1 MSLLAPVGLAILL
14 LTLPMLLQPRNSSEM
29 GEFRGFMGLLWR
41 LNATYCRLVHRLQT
55 NQAPLPGQGAAILI
69 ANHTCNIDHF
79 LLQAG
84 TFRKL
89 GFMIAKEYYDFPPFR
104 PFCRLIGCIP
114 VNRNGK
120 DLAATRAALRAL
132 EEGRVVTMF
141 PEGKIIPKSGEEIGE
156 GKHGVAFLALRAK
169 VPVIPAYIRGTPRSN
184 EFRQSFF
191 MPSHA
196 RVMYGPAI
204 DPAEYL
210 PPDGHP
216 VDERVLLTA
225 TTDRFMAAIS
235 ALRDCTVAASKSCP
249 HHRFLLTFGVGTR
262 LSISLT
268 DHRYH
273 SAMQVA

>member
-14 LTLPMLLQPRNSSEM
+14 LVIPFLIQPRNSPEM
-29 GEFRGFMGLLWR
+29 GEFRGFLAFLWR
-41 LNATYCRLVHRLQT
+41 LNAWYCAVVHRLRT
-55 NQAPLPGQGAAILI
+55 GTAPLPEHGAAILI

-84 TFRKL
+84 TYRKL

-132 EEGRVVTMF
+132 KEGRVVPMF
-141 PEGKIIPKSGEEIGE
+141 PEGKILPKSGEEIGE

-184 EFRQSFF
+184 KLRWSFF
-191 MPSHA
+191 TPTHS
-196 RVMYGPAI
+196 RVVYGPAI
-204 DPAEYL
+204 DPSEFAHGPEKE
-210 PPDGHP
+210 
-216 VDERVLLTA
+216 DERAALTA
-225 TTDRFMAAIS
+225 LTDRFMAAIT
-235 ALRDCTVAASKSCP
+235 ALRDKQPAAVAARS
-249 HHRFLLTFGVGTR
+249 
-262 LSISLT
+262 
-268 DHRYH
+268 
-273 SAMQVA
+273 

>member
-1 MSLLAPVGLAILL
+1 MDLTVPFGLSILL
-14 LTLPMLLQPRNSSEM
+14 LVIPLVTFPRNSPET
-29 GEFRGFMGLLWR
+29 GEFRGVIVWLWR
-41 LNATYCRLVHRLQT
+41 VNALYCSVVHRLKT
-55 NQAPLPGQGAAILI
+55 DQAPLPDQGAAILI

-132 EEGRVVTMF
+132 DEGRVVPMF
-141 PEGKIIPKSGEEIGE
+141 PEGKILPKSGDEIGE

-184 EFRQSFF
+184 ELRKSFF
-191 MPSHA
+191 TPSHS
-196 RVMYGPAI
+196 RVVYGSPIA
-204 DPAEYL
+204 PAEYV
-210 PPDGHP
+210 PAHGST
-216 VDERVLLTA
+216 DERAALTA
-225 TTDRFMAAIS
+225 VTDLFMASIK
-235 ALRDCTVAASKSCP
+235 ALRDQTLDQP
-249 HHRFLLTFGVGTR
+249 RPER
-262 LSISLT
+262 
-268 DHRYH
+268 
-273 SAMQVA
+273 

>member
-1 MSLLAPVGLAILL
+1 MSLAVPLALVVVLAV
-14 LTLPMLLQPRNSSEM
+14 LPSLLQPRVSPEM
-29 GEFRGFMGLLWR
+29 GEFRGFLAFLWK
-41 LNATYCRLVHRLQT
+41 LNAAYCALVHRLQT
-55 NQAPLPGQGAAILI
+55 GQAPLPTHGGAILI

-89 GFMIAKEYYDFPPFR
+89 GFMIAKEYHDFPPFR

-132 EEGRVVTMF
+132 EEGRVVPMF

-184 EFRQSFF
+184 EFRWSFF
-191 MPSHA
+191 TPSHS
-196 RVMYGPAI
+196 RVTYGRAI
-204 DPAEYL
+204 EPAEYL
-210 PPDGHP
+210 QGDHQ
-216 VDERVLLTA
+216 DERAHLTA
-225 TTDRFMAAIS
+225 VTDQFMAAI
-235 ALRDCTVAASKSCP
+235 LTIRDHELP
-249 HHRFLLTFGVGTR
+249 HVP
-262 LSISLT
+262 S
-268 DHRYH
+268 
-273 SAMQVA
+273 

>member
-1 MSLLAPVGLAILL
+1 MSLLAPVGLAALL
-14 LTLPMLLQPRNSSEM
+14 LTLPILLQPRDSPDM
-29 GEFRGFMGLLWR
+29 GEFRGSMVFLWR
-41 LNATYCRLVHRLQT
+41 LNALYCTLVHRLKT
-55 NQAPLPGQGAAILI
+55 NRAPLPTQGAAILI

-84 TFRKL
+84 TCRKL

-132 EEGRVVTMF
+132 EEGRVVPMF
-141 PEGKIIPKSGEEIGE
+141 PEGKIIPKSGDEIGE

-184 EFRQSFF
+184 EFRRSFF
-191 MPSHA
+191 MPSHS
-196 RVMYGPAI
+196 RVTYGPAI
-204 DPAEYL
+204 EPADYV
-210 PPDGHP
+210 PADGHDT
-216 VDERVLLTA
+216 DERALLTA

-235 ALRDCTVAASKSCP
+235 ALRDRDRDSATSASQS
-249 HHRFLLTFGVGTR
+249 
-262 LSISLT
+262 
-268 DHRYH
+268 
-273 SAMQVA
+273 

>member
-1 MSLLAPVGLAILL
+1 MSLLAPVGLTILL
-14 LTLPMLLQPRNSSEM
+14 LVIPFLIQPRDSPEM
-29 GEFRGFMGLLWR
+29 GEFRGSLAILWR
-41 LNATYCRLVHRLQT
+41 VNAWYCAVVHRLQT
-55 NQAPLPGQGAAILI
+55 GTAPLPDHGPAILI

-132 EEGRVVTMF
+132 EEGRVVPMF
-141 PEGKIIPKSGEEIGE
+141 PEGKILPKSGDEIGE

-184 EFRQSFF
+184 ELFWSFF
-191 MPSHA
+191 TPSHA
-196 RVMYGPAI
+196 RVVYGPAI
-204 DPAEYL
+204 DPSEFAIGTGKEE
-210 PPDGHP
+210 
-216 VDERVLLTA
+216 ERAALTA
-225 TTDRFMAAIS
+225 LTDRFMAAIS
-235 ALRDCTVAASKSCP
+235 DLRDANPTAKATNS
-249 HHRFLLTFGVGTR
+249 
-262 LSISLT
+262 
-268 DHRYH
+268 
-273 SAMQVA
+273 

>member
-14 LTLPMLLQPRNSSEM
+14 LVIPFLIQPRDSPEM
-29 GEFRGFMGLLWR
+29 GEFRGFLAILWR
-41 LNATYCRLVHRLQT
+41 VNAWYCAVVHRLRT
-55 NQAPLPGQGAAILI
+55 GTAPLPEHGAAILI

-132 EEGRVVTMF
+132 QEGRVVPMF
-141 PEGKIIPKSGEEIGE
+141 PEGKILPKSGEEIGE

-169 VPVIPAYIRGTPRSN
+169 VPVIPAYIRGTPRCN
-184 EFRQSFF
+184 EFRWSFF
-191 MPSHA
+191 TPSHS
-196 RVMYGPAI
+196 RVVYGTAI
-204 DPAEYL
+204 EPSEFAHSAEKE
-210 PPDGHP
+210 
-216 VDERVLLTA
+216 DERAALTA
-225 TTDRFMAAIS
+225 LTDRFMAAIT
-235 ALRDCTVAASKSCP
+235 ALRDKQPAAVATKS
-249 HHRFLLTFGVGTR
+249 
-262 LSISLT
+262 
-268 DHRYH
+268 
-273 SAMQVA
+273 